1 MINRQKGFLVA
12 ESFVGLFIAILG
24 VSIMAT
30 VLAGIKKTEKNIE
43 RKTDRAYAWHVMVKN
58 DLKEIEVHSRR
69 YKLVKKDQVYDTYAQ
84 KEYEI
89 KK

>member
-1 MINRQKGFLVA
+1 MA
-12 ESFVGLFIAILG
+12 ESFVGLVIAILG

-43 RKTDRAYAWHVMVKN
+43 QKTDRTYAWHVMTKN
-58 DLKEIEVHSRR
+58 NLKEVEVHSRK
-69 YKLVKKDQVYDTYAQ
+69 YKLVKKDRVYDTYTQ